1 MSRTLPLSAMVFAL
15 LATAAC
21 REEPAPL
28 PVARGAVRPT
38 REARATAPAAAAPTV
53 ESPASTGFHEGPA
66 VRDPFR
72 RMTAI
77 VEPPP
82 TTEADERA
90 TPLWDVAVG
99 DLRLLAVV
107 ASADGPVAMVADASG
122 WGTTIRRGMRVG
134 RREVVRD
141 RDVDYSVRWRVARI
155 NPSHLSRGADGRLT
169 ESAAEV
175 VFEQDDPTGRQV
187 PRERSLTLAP
197 AERTAM
203 RGTFR
208 LASAATY

>member
-1 MSRTLPLSAMVFAL
+1 MSRTLPLSAMVLAL
-15 LATAAC
+15 LATASC

-28 PVARGAVRPT
+28 PVAPVAVRPARET
-38 REARATAPAAAAPTV
+38 RTTAPAATAPTV
-53 ESPASTGFHEGPA
+53 ESPAPTAFREGPT

-72 RMTAI
+72 VMLPT
-77 VEPPP
+77 VTVPPEV
-82 TTEADERA
+82 TDDDA
-90 TPLWDVAVG
+90 PLHDVAIG

-107 ASADGPVAMVADASG
+107 ASSDGPVAMVADASG

-141 RDVDYSVRWRVARI
+141 QDVDYSVRWRVARI

-175 VFEQDDPTGRQV
+175 VFEQDDPTGRSV

-197 AERTAM
+197 AERAAM

-208 LASAATY
+208 LASAARY

>member
-1 MSRTLPLSAMVFAL
+1 MSRTFPLSALMLSL
-15 LATAAC
+15 LSMSAC
-21 REEPAPL
+21 REEPSPL
-28 PVARGAVRPT
+28 PPAARITAPRRREVRERPP
-38 REARATAPAAAAPTV
+38 AATEPRTDAPPAAA
-53 ESPASTGFHEGPA
+53 FREGPT

-72 RMTAI
+72 VMLPSI
-77 VEPPP
+77 VVPP
-82 TTEADERA
+82 TIADDDS
-90 TPLWDVAVG
+90 PLHDVSLG
-99 DLRLLAVV
+99 ELRLLAVV

-122 WGTTIRRGMRVG
+122 WGTTLRRGMRVG

-155 NPSHLSRGADGRLT
+155 NPSHLSRGADGRLS

-175 VFEQDDPTGRQV
+175 VFEQDDPTGRHL
-187 PRERSLTLAP
+187 PLERSLTLAP
-197 AERTAM
+197 AGRTAM